1 MLLSLWEQYSGI
13 HNLVNMKLSKSLLQ
27 AMLIAVTA
35 GTIISCEKPKVD
47 EGKKPTTENSK
58 AGNELQCCPACGMG

>member
-1 MLLSLWEQYSGI
+1 MLLSPWKQYSGI
-13 HNLVNMKLSKSLLQ
+13 HNLVNMKLSKSLLR

-47 EGKKPTTENSK
+47 EGKKPTTEKSQ
-58 AGNELQCCPACGMG
+58 AGSEPQGCPACGMG

>member
-1 MLLSLWEQYSGI
+1 
-13 HNLVNMKLSKSLLQ
+13 MKLSKSLLQ

-47 EGKKPTTENSK
+47 EGKKPATENSK
-58 AGNELQCCPACGMG
+58 AGNEPQCCPACGMG